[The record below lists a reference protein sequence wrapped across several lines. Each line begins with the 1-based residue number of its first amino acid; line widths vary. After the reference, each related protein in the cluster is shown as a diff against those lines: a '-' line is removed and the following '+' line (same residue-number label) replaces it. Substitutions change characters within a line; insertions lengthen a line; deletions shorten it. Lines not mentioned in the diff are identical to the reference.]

1 MRSIFR
7 LSDNLVP
14 LFIGVL
20 ALILSIISSVPGR
33 LEEHSQGLSFFI
45 GIFFF
50 LPITMIFDILNIPR
64 IDLSILGE
72 IFLIL
77 PFVLFA
83 GYNICQIVFRDRH
96 NPTRLQLS
104 GIFSF
109 LIVATTILSIHF
121 SIPAKLCFFT
131 HQDRFQQVLAES
143 EYKSIKK
150 IGLVE
155 IQDIIVTNHDRENQG
170 DKDIYFVTG
179 NVSPWSDR
187 FRYGFVYSASNL
199 ENIDEDLR
207 DSFTRIYGKWY
218 IFSNI
223 KV

>member
-20 ALILSIISSVPGR
+20 ALILSIEASVPGR
-33 LEEHSQGLSFFI
+33 LEEHSQLPWFFI
-45 GIFFF
+45 AIFLVVPINGICT
-50 LPITMIFDILNIPR
+50 I
-64 IDLSILGE
+64 LSIP
-72 IFLIL
+72 LIHPIVL
-77 PFVLFA
+77 FEMVLISPFILFA
-83 GYNICQIVFRDRH
+83 GYDIYQIVFRDRP
-96 NPTRLQLS
+96 NSTRLQLS
-104 GIFSF
+104 GVFSF
-109 LIVATTILSIHF
+109 LIVATAILSIHF

-155 IQDIIVTNHDRENQG
+155 IQDIIVTNHDQENKG

-179 NVSPWSDR
+179 NVSPWRDR

-199 ENIDEDLR
+199 KNIDEDLR
-207 DSFTRIYGKWY
+207 DGFTHIHEKWY

>member
-20 ALILSIISSVPGR
+20 ALILSITSSVPGR
-33 LEEHSQGLSFFI
+33 LEQHSQGVSFFI

-83 GYNICQIVFRDRH
+83 GYDIYQILFRDRH
-96 NPTRLQLS
+96 NPMRLQLS

-121 SIPAKLCFFT
+121 SIPAKLCFLT
-131 HQDRFQQVLAES
+131 HQDRFQQALAES
-143 EYKSIKK
+143 NYKSVKQ
-150 IGLVE
+150 IGLIK
-155 IQDIIVTNHDRENQG
+155 IQDIVVRNSDEEKDRG
-170 DKDIYFVTG
+170 KDIYFETVNTSDG
-179 NVSPWSDR
+179 WSDR
-187 FRYGFVYSASNL
+187 LSYGFLYSASNL
-199 ENIDEDLR
+199 KNVDEDVR
-207 DSFTRIYGKWY
+207 QSYKHIYGKWY
-218 IFSNI
+218 IFGNR
-223 KV
+223 